1 MLGRQPM
8 GYSRWGTLQQVVLSE
23 KRKSEFPL
31 LRVPWQ
37 VSLFFS
43 VLALILTFDYSE
55 IKF

>member
-8 GYSRWGTLQQVVLSE
+8 GYRVLQQVALSE
-23 KRKSEFPL
+23 KRKPEFPL

-43 VLALILTFDYSE
+43 VLAFILTFDYSE